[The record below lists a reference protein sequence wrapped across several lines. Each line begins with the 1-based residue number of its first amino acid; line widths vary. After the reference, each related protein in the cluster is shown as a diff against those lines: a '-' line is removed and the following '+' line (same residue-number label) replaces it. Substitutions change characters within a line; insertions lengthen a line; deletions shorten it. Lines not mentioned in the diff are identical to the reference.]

1 MNNFTLSDVAKRI
14 AENSDLVDFGCPEN
28 AVGNEWIEQA
38 EKILGFPFPS
48 SYKVFLKEYVGG
60 EIGGEEIY
68 SIYGM
73 DFENVCG
80 GDIVYQHL
88 TDLKNGT
95 VKQKQLV
102 VSETDFGEVF
112 YFDYSQLKNG
122 ECPIYQRLPSG
133 SSLHYAN
140 NFFEFLCKRIDAHLN

>member
-1 MNNFTLSDVAKRI
+1 MNNFTLSDVAKLI
-14 AENSDLVDFGCPEN
+14 AKHCDLVDFGSAEN
-28 AVGNEWIEQA
+28 AVDSVWLERA
-38 EKILGFPFPS
+38 EKALGLPLTA

-88 TDLKNGT
+88 TDIKNGT
-95 VKQKQLV
+95 AKQKQLV
-102 VSETDFGEVF
+102 VSETDFGEIF
-112 YFDYSQLKNG
+112 YFDYSQFNNG
-122 ECPIYQRLPSG
+122 ECPILQRLPSG
-133 SSLHYAN
+133 NSCHYAD
-140 NFFEFLCKRIDAHLN
+140 NFYEFLCKRIEAHLN